1 MSTDL
6 ESRRSPNVTRRAKAD
21 PVLWIL
27 AGVSMAL
34 LVYEGFT
41 LVTAVLLPL
50 GHNPNALQTD
60 FHYYYEAA
68 IRFRADPAQLYRL
81 SDDVIAGFAY
91 PPPAILPFVAL
102 SHLPL
107 GDALLLLT
115 IASYAAIAIAI
126 GLWIRYLNQR
136 GLVVD
141 WRTAA
146 ATGLIAVALGPTYS
160 NAIFGQVNAF
170 VVLCTVAF
178 ITIGP
183 RWPAVGGAALAMG
196 VWLKIYPVLMIVI
209 GLWNRSAWRRIGYA
223 VAFALAVVMALPI
236 VPWSTYQSY
245 VSDVLPLR
253 FDKTAVHISNQALVA
268 FIARFAIAPERFLNW
283 TGEQAITVG
292 SAIRA
297 FNWAFGVVVIALLW
311 RRAGRGAR
319 VEAVDSAAGV
329 MALAAVLAPLG
340 WGHTFVLVLPLAILH
355 LVSLRDARPFHVVM
369 VGCSVAA
376 MMIPAGRRFW
386 FIEQMPAWAQNVA
399 YSRYLLATL
408 VLIAL
413 PPAVSS
419 FAESRDR
426 SRP

>member
-1 MSTDL
+1 
-6 ESRRSPNVTRRAKAD
+6 
-21 PVLWIL
+21 VLWIL
-27 AGVSMAL
+27 AGVSIAL
-34 LVYEGFT
+34 LAYQGLT
-41 LVTAVLLPL
+41 LVTAVLAPL

-68 IRFRADPAQLYRL
+68 VRFRADPTQLYRL

-107 GDALLLLT
+107 GDALLQLT
-115 IASYAAIAIAI
+115 IASYLALVAAI

-136 GLVVD
+136 GLAVD
-141 WRTAA
+141 WRTAVA
-146 ATGLIAVALGPTYS
+146 AGLIAVALGPAYS

-178 ITIGP
+178 IAIGP
-183 RWPAVGGAALAMG
+183 KRPAIGGAFLAMG

-209 GLWNRSAWRRIGYA
+209 GLWNRGAWRRIVYA
-223 VAFALAVVMALPI
+223 AGFAVLAIVVALPI
-236 VPWSTYQSY
+236 VPLSAYQSY

-268 FIARFAIAPERFLNW
+268 FLERFAIPPERFLNW

-292 SAIRA
+292 PAIRA
-297 FNWAFGVVVIALLW
+297 FNWALGVGVIGLLW
-311 RRAGRGAR
+311 RRAGRGPR

-329 MALAAVLAPLG
+329 MALAAVIAPLG
-340 WGHTFVLVLPLAILH
+340 WGHTFVLVLPLVILH
-355 LVSLRDARPFHVVM
+355 LVSLREARPIHVVL
-369 VGCSVAA
+369 VGCCVAA

-408 VLIAL
+408 LLIAL
-413 PPAVSS
+413 PPALASLTD
-419 FAESRDR
+419 SRR
-426 SRP
+426 